1 MLQVSPLIELSVP
14 CPECAGRLL
23 PENVHFAGIP
33 VFAECTCSSCH
44 NRYWVD
50 LPAGHAL
57 LHPTVISEDERVY
70 FDGLDWYSR
79 LLQTIFQSRSDAKP
93 GKIRVRS
100 RPSGTKAALIVN
112 CLDTLYGHSLLKFLS
127 SLHYLRRAGE
137 LDVIPIIPS
146 SLAWMLPPMLQSV
159 IEVDAPLA
167 SFGSWI
173 GGLDAAVKSLL
184 SLYSTTYLAEAVSQ
198 PDLSSVDLS
207 ILGPEF
213 MSKGFWQFDCADQK
227 QLTIVAREDRLWIGS
242 ERLLP
247 AIRRRP
253 FLPRRIMQSML
264 VRYQNWK
271 FVRLARQAQ
280 QVIPNL
286 RVVIVGLGRT
296 GSFPKEFV
304 DLRQASMTAA
314 SERLWCAEYARSHVV
329 LGVHGSNMLLPSA
342 LAGAVVDLLPRFKLR
357 NITQD
362 LIIRDER
369 EPKLCLF
376 RYRVLPL
383 ATRPR
388 IVADTVISVFKD
400 AQLHFSNVI
409 GNRITAERSGWPRSI
424 RWKRLGE
431 AHPVE
436 TELPPLVNADYQVTS
451 APTS

>member
-1 MLQVSPLIELSVP
+1 MLQISPLIELAVA

-23 PENVHFAGIP
+23 PEGLHFAGIP

-44 NRYWVD
+44 TRYWVD

-57 LHPTVISEDERVY
+57 LHPTVISGDGKVY

-79 LLQTIFQSRSDAKP
+79 VLQAIFQSRSGAKSP
-93 GKIRVRS
+93 KIRVRS
-100 RPSGTKAALIVN
+100 RPSGAKSALIVN
-112 CLDTLYGHSLLKFLS
+112 CLDTLYGHSLLKFMS
-127 SLHYLRRAGE
+127 CLHYLRRPSE
-137 LDVIPIIPS
+137 LDVIAIIPS
-146 SLAWMLPPMLQSV
+146 VLAWMLPPMLQSV
-159 IEVDAPLA
+159 IEVDGPLA
-167 SFGSWI
+167 DFGSWV

-184 SLYSTTYLAEAVSQ
+184 SLYNTTYLAEAVSQ

-207 ILGPEF
+207 VLGPEF
-213 MSKGFWQFDCADQK
+213 ESKGFWQSDRAERK
-227 QLTIVAREDRLWIGS
+227 QLTILAREDRLWIGS

-247 AIRRRP
+247 AVRRRP
-253 FLPRRIMQSML
+253 FLPRRIIQSML
-264 VRYQNWK
+264 VRYQNWR

-280 QVIPNL
+280 KVIPDL
-286 RVVIVGLGRT
+286 RIVIVGLGRT
-296 GSFPKEFV
+296 GRFPKNFV

-383 ATRPR
+383 ATRPG
-388 IVADTVISVFKD
+388 IVADTVVSIFND

-409 GNRITAERSGWPRSI
+409 GNRVTAERSGWPRSI
-424 RWKRLGE
+424 RWKRLGQ
-431 AHPVE
+431 AQPAE
-436 TELPPLVNADYQVTS
+436 TELSPLVNADYEVTS

>member
-1 MLQVSPLIELSVP
+1 
-14 CPECAGRLL
+14 
-23 PENVHFAGIP
+23 
-33 VFAECTCSSCH
+33 
-44 NRYWVD
+44 
-50 LPAGHAL
+50 
-57 LHPTVISEDERVY
+57 
-70 FDGLDWYSR
+70 
-79 LLQTIFQSRSDAKP
+79 
-93 GKIRVRS
+93 
-100 RPSGTKAALIVN
+100 
-112 CLDTLYGHSLLKFLS
+112 
-127 SLHYLRRAGE
+127 
-137 LDVIPIIPS
+137 
-146 SLAWMLPPMLQSV
+146 
-159 IEVDAPLA
+159 
-167 SFGSWI
+167 
-173 GGLDAAVKSLL
+173 
-184 SLYSTTYLAEAVSQ
+184 
-198 PDLSSVDLS
+198 
-207 ILGPEF
+207 
-213 MSKGFWQFDCADQK
+213 
-227 QLTIVAREDRLWIGS
+227 LWIGS

-304 DLRQASMTAA
+304 DLRQASMTAV

-388 IVADTVISVFKD
+388 HRCRYR
-400 AQLHFSNVI
+400 HFRLQGRSASFLECDRQP
-409 GNRITAERSGWPRSI
+409 GYCRAERLASLHTLEAARRSTPR
-424 RWKRLGE
+424 RNGTAAAGE
-431 AHPVE
+431 R
-436 TELPPLVNADYQVTS
+436 
-451 APTS
+451 